1 MSVQLTKLFIEF
13 VSELISENSSMM
25 PDEVKKMLS
34 SKENKARIE
43 NEFIKKNNIKQKKEK
58 KTDTGEPKRPR
69 TAYIL
74 FCQDEREHVTQANPG
89 LANKDIT
96 SLLGKKWKEV
106 KESFPRT
113 FEQFNTVALREK
125 SEYEEKMREYRTANN
140 IPEKVKR
147 VPKPKTSTVEK
158 AKTPFFYYLKD
169 KTIEFLIDRPSMK
182 KKEINDEAKAL
193 WKELKSE
200 KDDIF
205 KKYKQIA
212 KNKRD
217 ELSHVETPPS
227 SPSIVEPLLSPPRT
241 PNQSNTQPIPD
252 TAEFPSDETA
262 EFPSTPVR
270 GSEKKKKEGKK
281 KRSDDESENGEK
293 KKKKKKRSNDD
304 AENGEKK
311 KKRKWTKVVDDDE
324 EDDE

>member
-182 KKEINDEAKAL
+182 KRKSMMRQRPCGRNLNLKRMISLRSTNRLLRTREMNFLTLKHLLHHLQLLNHYYHHLELQTNQIPNLFLILPSFHLMKLLNFHLHQLEVQKRRKRKERKREVMTS
-193 WKELKSE
+193 LKME
-200 KDDIF
+200 KRRR
-205 KKYKQIA
+205 
-212 KNKRD
+212 KRKR
-217 ELSHVETPPS
+217 EVMMMLKT
-227 SPSIVEPLLSPPRT
+227 
-241 PNQSNTQPIPD
+241 
-252 TAEFPSDETA
+252 
-262 EFPSTPVR
+262 
-270 GSEKKKKEGKK
+270 EKRRKKE
-281 KRSDDESENGEK
+281 N
-293 KKKKKKRSNDD
+293 
-304 AENGEKK
+304 
-311 KKRKWTKVVDDDE
+311 
-324 EDDE
+324 